1 MCSYDAGSQGTEKNV
16 WRCCV
21 LMRQTPQILRKL
33 FGYACLYS
41 RQSVLTYVGTCLG
54 KYLHVFEILR
64 VKRFLLSFAQFYF
77 VFLETQDSGST

>member
-1 MCSYDAGSQGTEKNV
+1 
-16 WRCCV
+16 
-21 LMRQTPQILRKL
+21 MRQAPKLLRHM
-33 FGYACLYS
+33 FGDACLYS

-77 VFLETQDSGST
+77 VFHETQDSGKT